1 MAEQPTCGQ
10 GLAWNAS
17 LIAKLGALTNAMADN
32 LEVHLRALDPGDE
45 SSRREHAI
53 YRRLAEGQRRAAA
66 GLASIANEMAA
77 AEDLPMGRHDMSAMT
92 SPAVGQAFLGF
103 VTAERDLLSLIQ
115 GRLEQDHRMLDQMR
129 AAGGDGR

>member
-1 MAEQPTCGQ
+1 MAEHPTCGQ
-10 GLAWNAS
+10 GLAWNAP

-32 LEVHLRALDPGDE
+32 LEVHMRALDPGDE

-53 YRRLAEGQRRAAA
+53 YRRLAESQRRAAA

-77 AEDLPMGRHDMSAMT
+77 AEDLPMGRHDMDAMT
-92 SPAVGQAFLGF
+92 APAVGQAFLGF

-115 GRLEQDHRMLDQMR
+115 SRLEQDHRMLDQMR
-129 AAGGDGR
+129 AAGSDGR

>member
-1 MAEQPTCGQ
+1 MAEQPTCGR
-10 GLAWNAS
+10 GLASNAA
-17 LIAKLGALTNAMADN
+17 LIAKLGALTDAMADN
-32 LEVHLRALDPGDE
+32 LEVHMRALDPGDE

-66 GLASIANEMAA
+66 GMASIANEMAA
-77 AEDLPMGRHDMSAMT
+77 AEDLPMGRHDPRAMT

-115 GRLEQDHRMLDQMR
+115 GRLEQDHRMLDEMR

>member
-10 GLAWNAS
+10 GLAWNAA
-17 LIAKLGALTNAMADN
+17 LIAKLGALTGAMADN
-32 LEVHLRALDPGDE
+32 LEVHMRALDPGDE
-45 SSRREHAI
+45 SARRELAI
-53 YRRLAEGQRRAAA
+53 YRRLAEKQQRAAA

-77 AEDLPMGRHDMSAMT
+77 AEDLPMGRHDMGAMT

-103 VTAERDLLSLIQ
+103 VIAERDLLSLLQ